1 MPFRTLVFWKNLKFY
16 CTGNFSLINEIYM
29 KWNSVGAE
37 VGWCHDDCSDTGSAG
52 IRQALPGK
60 WHRSVPVPGCQELME
75 SILKCKDCSVS
86 WCIFSLLL
94 PLSFCYIWKKTTNQ
108 WLFGA
113 FMIRFGVT
121 VFSDLSGFR

>member
-1 MPFRTLVFWKNLKFY
+1 
-16 CTGNFSLINEIYM
+16 M

-60 WHRSVPVPGCQELME
+60 WHRSVPVPGCQKLME

-86 WCIFSLLL
+86 RCIFSVLL
-94 PLSFCYIWKKTTNQ
+94 PLSFCYI
-108 WLFGA
+108 F
-113 FMIRFGVT
+113 
-121 VFSDLSGFR
+121 

>member
-1 MPFRTLVFWKNLKFY
+1 MYCCNIYYLELLFSWETPFFFVGFY
-16 CTGNFSLINEIYM
+16 CTGNVSLIKEIDM

-75 SILKCKDCSVS
+75 SILKCKDCSVT
-86 WCIFSLLL
+86 WCIFSVLL
-94 PLSFCYIWKKTTNQ
+94 PLSFCYI
-108 WLFGA
+108 
-113 FMIRFGVT
+113 
-121 VFSDLSGFR
+121 